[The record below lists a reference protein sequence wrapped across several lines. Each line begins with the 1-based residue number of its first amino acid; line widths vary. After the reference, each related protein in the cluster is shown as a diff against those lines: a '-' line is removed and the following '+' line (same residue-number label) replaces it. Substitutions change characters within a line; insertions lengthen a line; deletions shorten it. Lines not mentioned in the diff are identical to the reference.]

1 MKKNYH
7 DESRD
12 YIVALPR
19 TYINSRDS
27 LKYPPSTSRHL
38 ADNTTQTEAMFGYHC
53 LMMFLLSKYMFFMW

>member
-1 MKKNYH
+1 MTKNYH

-12 YIVALPR
+12 YIVAPPR

-53 LMMFLLSKYMFFMW
+53 LMMFFLSKYMFFMW